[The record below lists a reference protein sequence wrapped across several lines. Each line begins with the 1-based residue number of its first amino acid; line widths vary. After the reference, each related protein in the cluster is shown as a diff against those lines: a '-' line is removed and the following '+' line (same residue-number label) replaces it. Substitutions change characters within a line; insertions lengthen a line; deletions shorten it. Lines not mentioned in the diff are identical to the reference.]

1 MNFVLLP
8 APAVVVSIVDAS
20 WLRNYH
26 FGPKRSWWNVTID
39 ATRIVVAAVLNIRD
53 IPIDDSADISHTFV
67 NYYDDHNDGPTIVSL
82 VRSKTLRRTSRWTL

>member
-67 NYYDDHNDGPTIVSL
+67 NYYDYSDGPTIVSL